1 MLFLEAF
8 YKASVLEKTFVCR
21 GFDGKLYGDK
31 GLKIGAK
38 DAVIIAL
45 TACCYIY
52 SLGVTI

>member
-21 GFDGKLYGDK
+21 GFDGKFYGDK
-31 GLKIGAK
+31 SLKIGVK

-45 TACCYIY
+45 TACCYIF
-52 SLGVTI
+52 SLGVLI